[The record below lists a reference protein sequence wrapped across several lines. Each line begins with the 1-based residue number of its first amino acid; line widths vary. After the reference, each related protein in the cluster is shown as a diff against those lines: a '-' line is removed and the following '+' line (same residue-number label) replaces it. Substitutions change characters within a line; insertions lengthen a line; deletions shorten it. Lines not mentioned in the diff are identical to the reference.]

1 MSKNPKIPKPKIAVV
16 ESNKSALK
24 IHERSAE
31 KLGIELI
38 SFLSAEDSM
47 EYLKDNKPDL
57 LFLSI
62 ILPDQDGLT
71 FLRELRNNPIHTE
84 TPVVMIT
91 SKDYAQDRTLA
102 EELGAT
108 EFLVKP
114 VPIQAISDVIC
125 KHTDAVQINP
135 N

>member
-1 MSKNPKIPKPKIAVV
+1 MSKNPKIPKPKVVVV

-47 EYLKDNKPDL
+47 EYLEHNKPDL

-62 ILPDQDGLT
+62 ILSDQDGLIL
-71 FLRELRNNPIHTE
+71 LRVLRNNPMHKE

-91 SKDYAQDRTLA
+91 SKDYAQDRAVA

-114 VPIQAISDVIC
+114 VAIQAISDVIC
-125 KHTDAVQINP
+125 KYTDAVQINS